1 MSQNP
6 APARRAVWRD
16 RDLALFAAARL
27 VGVVGASVTAVAMPL
42 LVYGT
47 SGSAWWVSVVT
58 ASQVAPYLVFGLPAG
73 AFADRVPRRRLMVSM
88 QMVSALALAVIPVL
102 ALTGLPVPEWVAV
115 TTSLVMAS
123 CFVWF
128 DAAAFG
134 ALPRLAGRDRIVE
147 ANSFVWT
154 GTTLVGIG
162 APALGGL
169 LVAAL
174 GPEMALGVDVAAYL
188 LTALLLLAVV
198 RSMDPAATAETA
210 ATSEV
215 GPAQW
220 TRDVREGVDFIRS
233 QPLVRNLTLVGF
245 GNSVVAGGVTAVL
258 VVLVADRVDGSAEGS
273 FGLVLTV
280 MAVGAFLAAAALPR
294 LSRRVAVG
302 RLTLISL
309 TAGVPVV
316 VGVAAAGGLVV
327 LVGLLFVWSACTT
340 LVVLN
345 GITARQLV
353 TPDHLQARVNTTAR
367 MLAWGGSPFGAV
379 LAGAVTQRF
388 GVATALSVAAAV
400 LVVTA
405 AAGWLSPLRSTR
417 LGAAVPQ

>member
-1 MSQNP
+1 MSP
-6 APARRAVWRD
+6 GRGAIWRD

-27 VGVVGASVTAVAMPL
+27 VGAMGSAVTAVAMPL

-58 ASQVAPYLVFGLPAG
+58 AAQVAPYLVFGLPAG
-73 AFADRVPRRRLMVSM
+73 ALADRVPRRRVMVSM
-88 QMVSALALAVIPVL
+88 QLASGAALAVIPVV
-102 ALTGLPVPEWVAV
+102 ALVGLPVPVWLAVA
-115 TTSLVMAS
+115 TSLVVAS

-134 ALPRLAGRDRIVE
+134 ALPRLAGRDRVVE
-147 ANSFVWT
+147 ANSLVWT

-174 GPEMALGVDVAAYL
+174 GPEVALGVDATAYL
-188 LTALLLLAVV
+188 AVVVLLLAIAG
-198 RSMDPAATAETA
+198 SMDPAR
-210 ATSEV
+210 
-215 GPAQW
+215 GPAAPPDPVPSRWWQ
-220 TRDVREGVDFIRS
+220 DVREGVGFIRS
-233 QPLVRNLTLVGF
+233 QPLVRDLTLVGF

-258 VVLVADRVDGSAEGS
+258 VVVVAERTTGASEGA
-273 FGLVLTV
+273 FGLLLTV
-280 MAVGAFLAAAALPR
+280 MAVGAFLAATALPR
-294 LSRRVAVG
+294 LARLVPVG
-302 RLTLISL
+302 RLTLVSL
-309 TAGVPVV
+309 TAGVPLVLG
-316 VGVAAAGGLVV
+316 VGVATSLPV
-327 LVGLLFVWSACTT
+327 LMALLLGWSLCTT

-379 LAGAVTQRF
+379 LAGGIAQQV
-388 GVATALSVAAAV
+388 GVAAALSVAAAV
-400 LVVTA
+400 LAVTA
-405 AAGWLSPLRSTR
+405 AAGWSSPLRSTR
-417 LGAAVPQ
+417 RAAALAQ